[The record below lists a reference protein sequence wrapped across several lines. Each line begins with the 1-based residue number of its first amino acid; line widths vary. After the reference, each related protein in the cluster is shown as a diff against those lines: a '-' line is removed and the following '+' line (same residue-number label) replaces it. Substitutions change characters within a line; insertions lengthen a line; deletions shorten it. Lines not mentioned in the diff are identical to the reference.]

1 MRVPSDEGAACRVL
15 REYPR
20 RAHLEFFRRNPNPFY
35 SVTFELEATRV
46 LARARALAASTYAA
60 LVWSY
65 HRALLRIDAFRTRL
79 QGEDVVLYDSL
90 RVGMTVP
97 APDRTFSF
105 APLAWEED
113 AQAFLARAAATMARA
128 SAQIDLAGGAAPDFA
143 YYTAL
148 PRVPFSS
155 FTHVA
160 LADPTAGQPEAAF
173 GRFEAR
179 SGRTFVPVGV
189 LVNHLYVDG
198 ADLGDLY
205 EAAQESF
212 TTAF

>member
-1 MRVPSDEGAACRVL
+1 MRVPSDEGACRVL
-15 REYPR
+15 QDYPR

-35 SVTFELEATRV
+35 SVSFELEATQV
-46 LARARALAASTYAA
+46 LARARALGASSYAA
-60 LVWSY
+60 LIWAY
-65 HRALLRIDAFRTRL
+65 HRALLGIDAFRTRL

-105 APLAWEED
+105 APLAWQDD
-113 AQAFLARAAATMARA
+113 APAFLARAAAVMSRA
-128 SAQIDLAGGAAPDFA
+128 SSQVDLSGGAAPDFA

-148 PRVPFSS
+148 PKVPFSS

-173 GRFEAR
+173 GRFQER

-212 TTAF
+212 AAAF